1 MKVML
6 MRKKEVEYACRR
18 CGYRWA
24 PRVYI
29 ESKPSVCPKCKSVYW
44 DKKRKLH
51 YDWHAKHRKLVKV

>member
-1 MKVML
+1 MKTRELVC
-6 MRKKEVEYACRR
+6 KR

-51 YDWHAKHRKLVKV
+51 YDWHAKHRKLIKV